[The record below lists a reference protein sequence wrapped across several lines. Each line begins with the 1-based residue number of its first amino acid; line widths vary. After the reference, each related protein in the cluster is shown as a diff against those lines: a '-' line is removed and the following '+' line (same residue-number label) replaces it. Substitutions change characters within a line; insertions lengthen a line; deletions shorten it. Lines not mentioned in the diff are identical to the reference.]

1 VQAPAHAAVL
11 PAQPF
16 VALQQ
21 AGELVEQQL
30 RLRGGERERT
40 IALPQARA
48 QLLLQGREVVCA
60 KRFHPGRAIVVAPR
74 GRGYRPR
81 PLALAPPLLD
91 AVARALDRRRAL
103 LDELRAEGTDALRLF
118 HGIAEGE
125 PGLAIDRYGP
135 LLLVQTFRAPL
146 SHDDVEQLGAFV
158 GDHVGDRFDGALLV
172 CGNHR
177 GSAPPPGFPLHEP
190 SPAALQEQRCRERG
204 LSFAISGRHRGQDPW
219 LFLDLRP
226 ARAFVHA
233 HARDRTVLNLF
244 AYTCGVGVMA
254 AAGGAHRVLN
264 VDFAQ
269 GALAV
274 GARNAAQN
282 GVDGERFR
290 QLESDCIPVLRQL
303 ARLPVQ
309 RRGRARA
316 FARIEPQPFDLVVLD
331 PPRWAKGPFGAVDV
345 ARDYESLWK
354 PCVLTLADGGIA
366 VATNHVPEVSA
377 ETWCERLR
385 RCASKAGRPLRDLQ
399 LLAPA
404 PDFPSFDGR
413 PPLKIAVARL

>member
-1 VQAPAHAAVL
+1 M
-11 PAQPF
+11 
-16 VALQQ
+16 
-21 AGELVEQQL
+21 
-30 RLRGGERERT
+30 
-40 IALPQARA
+40 
-48 QLLLQGREVVCA
+48 
-60 KRFHPGRAIVVAPR
+60 
-74 GRGYRPR
+74 
-81 PLALAPPLLD
+81 ALAPPLLD
-91 AVARALDRRRAL
+91 AVARALDRRAAL
-103 LDELRAEGTDALRLF
+103 LAELRTEGTDALRLF

-125 PGLAIDRYGP
+125 PGLTIDRYGP

-146 SHDDVEQLGAFV
+146 PHDDVEQLAAFV
-158 GDHVGDRFDGALLV
+158 GERLDAPLHVCA
-172 CGNHR
+172 NHR
-177 GSAPPPGFPLHEP
+177 GSAPPAGFPLHEP
-190 SPAALQEQRCRERG
+190 APQALQEHLCRERG
-204 LSFAISGRHRGQDPW
+204 LSFAIQARHRGQDPW

-226 ARAFVHA
+226 ARAFAHLHA
-233 HARDRTVLNLF
+233 AGRTVLNLF

-254 AAGGAHRVLN
+254 AAGGARLVLN
-264 VDFAQ
+264 VDFSE

-282 GVDGERFR
+282 GVGSERFR
-290 QLESDCIPVLRQL
+290 RLQSDCIPVLRQL

-316 FARIEPQPFDLVVLD
+316 FAHIEPQPFDLVVLD

-354 PCVLTLADGGIA
+354 PCVLTLADGGVA
-366 VATNHVPEVSA
+366 VATNHVPEAFA

-399 LLAPA
+399 LLPPA

-413 PPLKIAVARL
+413 PPLKIAVARV

>member
-1 VQAPAHAAVL
+1 
-11 PAQPF
+11 
-16 VALQQ
+16 
-21 AGELVEQQL
+21 
-30 RLRGGERERT
+30 
-40 IALPQARA
+40 
-48 QLLLQGREVVCA
+48 
-60 KRFHPGRAIVVAPR
+60 
-74 GRGYRPR
+74 
-81 PLALAPPLLD
+81 LALAPPLLD
-91 AVARALDRRRAL
+91 AVARALDRRCAL
-103 LDELRAEGTDALRLF
+103 LGELQTEGTDALRLF

-146 SHDDVEQLGAFV
+146 AHSEVEDLGAFV
-158 GDHVGDRFDGALLV
+158 NAKLGLELLV

-190 SPAALQEQRCRERG
+190 APAALQEHWCRERG
-204 LSFAISGRHRGQDPW
+204 LQFAIQGRHRGQDPW
-219 LFLDLRP
+219 LFPDLRP
-226 ARAFVHA
+226 ARAFVHE
-233 HARDRTVLNLF
+233 HAAGRTVLNLF

-254 AAGGAHRVLN
+254 AAGGARDVLN
-264 VDFAQ
+264 VDFAE

-282 GVDGERFR
+282 GVDGKHFR
-290 QLESDCIPVLRQL
+290 RLQSDCIPVLRQL

-331 PPRWAKGPFGAVDV
+331 PPRWAKGSFGAVDV

-354 PCVLTLADGGIA
+354 PCVLTLADGGVA
-366 VATNHVPEVSA
+366 VATNHVPEVDA

-413 PPLKIAVARL
+413 PPLKIAVARV